1 MQPQNELR
9 LSSPVRIGLLAAAVV
24 GLIMVF
30 LFQQSDFLG
39 WLISKEQ
46 HPYVYF
52 SFNRGVRLLLND
64 LLMLALLAAWFNSRS
79 VLKLAVVVQLIDFLV
94 LLPLYLIVKLTVE
107 GDLEISS
114 PLLSQ
119 FHRLIVNPT
128 LMILLIPAVYFQRY
142 KKVA

>member
-1 MQPQNELR
+1 MYPPNELQ
-9 LSSPVRIGLLAAAVV
+9 LSIPVRAGLISAAAIGL
-24 GLIMVF
+24 ITVF

-46 HPYVYF
+46 HPLVYF
-52 SFNRGVRLLLND
+52 SFHRGIRLLLND
-64 LLMLALLAAWFNSRS
+64 LLMLALLAGWFNSRS
-79 VLKLAVVVQLIDFLV
+79 VLQLAILVQVVDFFL
-94 LLPLYLIVKLTVE
+94 LLPLYLIVKLSME

-128 LMILLIPAVYFQRY
+128 LMILLIPAIYFQRY
-142 KKVA
+142 HQQK